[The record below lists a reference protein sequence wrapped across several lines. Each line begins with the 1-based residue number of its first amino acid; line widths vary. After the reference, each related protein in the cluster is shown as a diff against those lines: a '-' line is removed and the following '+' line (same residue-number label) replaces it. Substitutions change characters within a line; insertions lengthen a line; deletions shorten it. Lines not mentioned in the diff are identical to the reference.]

1 MTIYVTNTMRVPVSS
16 EYHVVEES
24 YVQPSSGYSAPS
36 SGYSAPGSGGHAR
49 TEDSEVSR
57 LGS

>member
-1 MTIYVTNTMRVPVSS
+1 MTIYVTMKVPVTS

-49 TEDSEVSR
+49 TADSEVRR
-57 LGS
+57 LGL